1 MDSEILKFLK
11 DYQEAIESGDLK
23 AVYDAANKY
32 DSPIR
37 AKVGEMSLALKD
49 AGIDVIGIL
58 GEMPYSYME
67 GAPIT
72 SCPDLDRVS
81 SISSYAFS
89 RCLNLQKVDIPGN
102 IKTIWSGAFAR
113 CKKLAEINI
122 SDEVSRIDSYAF
134 DSTGIISIKLPAK
147 LTQIPFSMLAYCHQL
162 QQVTIP
168 VGVTEIAEEVF
179 DGCEKLTSINYEGT
193 KSQWRLI
200 KKHPKWKS
208 GSSCKVIHC
217 LDGDI
222 SFERKKSDKRSF
234 TDKLADFV
242 GSERSEAAD
251 LVFKY
256 EPLLKEK
263 DINLATVAPED
274 LLPLMR
280 ILADA
285 GITPFSDLPDLSD
298 LETASDQ
305 DPYELVFGE
314 DAETVVSGCFLGLT
328 RSMSARSRQAILD
341 CCRICGVNVYELTI
355 DKSKCDLQVGDEDY
369 SPYILFPHIQN
380 YGPYGPLD
388 VDDLVSIGWSDEVD
402 NPDDL
407 SLFGDYTVMAI
418 VDPKPEAIGFS
429 SSAVGADW
437 ERVGGKDRDAVR
449 GYIWDNAL
457 GHLYKKFNG

>member
-1 MDSEILKFLK
+1 M
-11 DYQEAIESGDLK
+11 
-23 AVYDAANKY
+23 V
-32 DSPIR
+32 
-37 AKVGEMSLALKD
+37 
-49 AGIDVIGIL
+49 
-58 GEMPYSYME
+58 
-67 GAPIT
+67 
-72 SCPDLDRVS
+72 
-81 SISSYAFS
+81 
-89 RCLNLQKVDIPGN
+89 
-102 IKTIWSGAFAR
+102 
-113 CKKLAEINI
+113 EINI
-122 SDEVSRIDSYAF
+122 SDEVSGIGSYVF
-134 DSTGIISIKLPAK
+134 QGTGIRSIKLPAK
-147 LTQIPFSMLAYCHQL
+147 LTQIEFNALAYCHQL

-168 VGVTEIAEEVF
+168 VGVTEIAEEAF
-179 DGCEKLTSINYEGT
+179 GSCEKLTSINYEGT

-208 GSSCKVIHC
+208 DSSCKVIHC

-242 GSERSEAAD
+242 GSEKSEAAD

-256 EPLLKEK
+256 KPLLKEK
-263 DINLATVAPED
+263 DINLVTVAPMD

-280 ILADA
+280 ILADV
-285 GITPFSDLPDLSD
+285 GIAPFSDLPDLSD
-298 LETASDQ
+298 LDTAYDQ

-314 DAETVVSGCFLGLT
+314 DADRIVSGCFLGLT
-328 RSMSARSRQAILD
+328 KSMSARSRRAILD
-341 CCRICGVNVYELTI
+341 CCRICGVNVYELNI

-380 YGPYGPLD
+380 GSPYGPIA
-388 VDDLVSIGWSDEVD
+388 VDNLVSIGWSDEVD

-407 SLFGDYTVMAI
+407 SLFEDYTVMAI

-437 ERVGGKDRDAVR
+437 EKVGGKDRDAVR